1 MFRCH
6 VCDMGFKEA
15 RIYLICFCI
24 DHPAVESAILYGVV
38 IDLSWK
44 FRLGISWRI
53 SAPYRLLTSSKK
65 DKEYGKPASAKKT
78 ALITGQHY
86 HSCTFQVPVPYQ
98 SQSRWVFL
106 QVPGSKHQRNRS
118 AKWSRRAKHL
128 ADYANIFLR
137 YGLGK
142 HQQMSLITAHGSIS
156 KRRKI
161 PYVYVYV
168 CIIYIYI

>member
-44 FRLGISWRI
+44 FRLGISWHI

-65 DKEYGKPASAKKT
+65 DKEYGKPASAKKK
-78 ALITGQHY
+78 QH
-86 HSCTFQVPVPYQ
+86 
-98 SQSRWVFL
+98 
-106 QVPGSKHQRNRS
+106 
-118 AKWSRRAKHL
+118 
-128 ADYANIFLR
+128 
-137 YGLGK
+137 
-142 HQQMSLITAHGSIS
+142 
-156 KRRKI
+156 
-161 PYVYVYV
+161 
-168 CIIYIYI
+168 